1 MIQKHYIL
9 LFKPMLIT
17 AALEY
22 KLNNYNKKLT
32 GFSNESVV
40 LICEFFISSSDFQCA
55 VSDRSADERAA
66 LPHEI
71 ITRGSVIIQ

>member
-1 MIQKHYIL
+1 MIQKHFIL

-40 LICEFFISSSDFQCA
+40 LICEFYRIEMLSCPDTPSC
-55 VSDRSADERAA
+55 
-66 LPHEI
+66 
-71 ITRGSVIIQ
+71 

>member
-1 MIQKHYIL
+1 MIQKQYIS

-40 LICEFFISSSDFQCA
+40 LISEFYRIEMLSCPDTPSC
-55 VSDRSADERAA
+55 
-66 LPHEI
+66 
-71 ITRGSVIIQ
+71 